1 MDREIELWMEFM
13 GAPTHSKRCFAG
25 LSRESEAERKRLE
38 LCWNVLRRTKEEVE
52 ALSLP

>member
-13 GAPTHSKRCFAG
+13 GADAFEALLRGIEPR
-25 LSRESEAERKRLE
+25 SEAERKRLE